1 MSKVDIVIAS
11 YNGERYIKE
20 QIESIFS
27 NTLFN
32 ECVNKIIISDD
43 NSSDKTVSI
52 VEGFSDERLILVNN
66 QDGKGVIN
74 NFQNALCL
82 TESKYVILSDQDDL
96 WTKDKIEVLLNGIK
110 STESNSMPCLFFSD
124 LIVIDEIGNVICNS
138 FWEYQGLDPN
148 LINNKADLI
157 FQNVSPGCA
166 MIVNRELLNLSL
178 PFPKDIAMHD
188 WWLLLVANTFGKV
201 GFTYSATTLYRQHT
215 CNVVGATGSTF
226 IEKLNKIKNLAT
238 TGDKGVRYKQLLAL
252 KSLSDSN
259 SIPIDPVLIRMLG
272 LFKSDFCYKARKIFK
287 IKIKTK
293 FKFWLLFN
301 R

>member
-11 YNGERYIKE
+11 YNGELYIKK

-32 ECVNKIIISDD
+32 ECVNKVIISDD
-43 NSSDKTVSI
+43 NSSDNTVSI
-52 VEGFSDERLILVNN
+52 VEGFSDERLILVENHG
-66 QDGKGVIN
+66 GKGVIN

-110 STESNSMPCLFFSD
+110 STESNDMPCLFFSD
-124 LIVIDEIGNVICNS
+124 LIVIDEIGNIICDS

-148 LINNKADLI
+148 LIHNKADLI

-178 PFPKDIAMHD
+178 PFPKEIAMHD

-215 CNVVGATGSTF
+215 SNVVGATGSTV

-238 TGDKGVRYKQLLAL
+238 TGDKGVRYTQLLAL
-252 KSLSDSN
+252 KNISESKSL
-259 SIPIDPVLIRMLG
+259 PMEPVLIRILG
-272 LFKSDFCYKARKIFK
+272 LFKSDFFHKARSIFR
-287 IKIKTK
+287 IRIKTK
-293 FKFWLLFN
+293 FKLWLLFN

>member
-32 ECVNKIIISDD
+32 KCVNKVIISDD
-43 NSSDKTVSI
+43 NSSDRTVSI
-52 VEGFSDERLILVNN
+52 VEGFNDERLVLVDNH
-66 QDGKGVIN
+66 GGRGVIN

-110 STESNSMPCLFFSD
+110 STESNGMPCLFFSD
-124 LIVIDEIGNVICNS
+124 LIVIDENGSIICDS

-148 LINNKADLI
+148 LIHNKADLI

-178 PFPKDIAMHD
+178 PFPQDIAMHD

-201 GFTYSATTLYRQHT
+201 GFTHSVTTLYRQHT
-215 CNVVGATGSTF
+215 CNVVGATDNTF
-226 IEKLNKIKNLAT
+226 IEKLNKIKNFAT
-238 TGDKGVRYKQLLAL
+238 TGDKGVRYTQLLAL
-252 KSLSDSN
+252 KAISESN
-259 SIPIDPVLIRMLG
+259 SLPMEPVLIRMLG
-272 LFKSDFCYKARKIFK
+272 LFKSDFCYKVRKIFR

-293 FKFWLLFN
+293 FKLWLLFN